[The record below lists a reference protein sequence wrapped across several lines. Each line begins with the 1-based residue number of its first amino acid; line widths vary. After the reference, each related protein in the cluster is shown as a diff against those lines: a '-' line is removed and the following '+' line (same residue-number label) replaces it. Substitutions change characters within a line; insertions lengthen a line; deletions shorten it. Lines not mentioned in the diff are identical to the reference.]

1 MEVEIKFEP
10 SGQVGVVAVGSYLFD
25 AAQRMGIDIE
35 AECDRQGE
43 CDSCAVTITKGRELL
58 SELTAAELKNLS
70 DAQRGSEG
78 KRLSCQAK
86 IERQGELVVMTAEK
100 KQTEEEKQEENKRQ
114 MRKEFE
120 ELPLEKKV
128 ANLLELEAITLSET
142 LSFVINSP
150 FQIFGK
156 IMDVMA
162 EFGLK
167 LEDDAKKAKRP
178 AEHETAETGE
188 KEPGNAESKSQKK
201 RGKAKASEPVNE
213 GS

>member
-25 AAQRMGIDIE
+25 AAQRMGIEIE
-35 AECDRQGE
+35 AECDRQGK
-43 CDSCAVTITKGRELL
+43 CSSCAVKITEGRELL
-58 SELTAAELKNLS
+58 SELTAAEMENLS
-70 DAQRGSEG
+70 ESQRHRG

-86 IERQGELVVMTAEK
+86 IEKQGELVVMVSEK
-100 KQTEEEKQEENKRQ
+100 KQTEEEKEEERKKQ
-114 MRKEFE
+114 LRKEFE

-128 ANLLELEAITLSET
+128 ANLLELEVITLTET
-142 LSFVINSP
+142 FSFILNSP
-150 FQIFGK
+150 WQVFGK

-167 LEDDAKKAKRP
+167 MDDDAKKAKRP
-178 AEHETAETGE
+178 AEHETDN
-188 KEPGNAESKSQKK
+188 PESKTQKK
-201 RGKAKASEPVNE
+201 RAGKAKASEPVNE